1 MRILFVARAE
11 FRTSDVVAEMKRLSV
26 FCYIGELICWMAM
39 WEPGYL
45 VGKDGPV
52 ETCLRV

>member
-1 MRILFVARAE
+1 MLFVARAE
-11 FRTSDVVAEMKRLSV
+11 FRTIDVVPKMKRSSV

-39 WEPGYL
+39 WEAGCL